1 MGESWR
7 TTQRSRRHRRSA
19 RNTRVPIYTLER
31 SQVIDVP
38 VVDCWRFFSDPR
50 NLQKITPPTLRFR
63 IKSEVPARI
72 HVGLM
77 IRYSVTPL
85 AGIPLTWLTEITGV
99 EEPNYFVDEQRIG
112 PYRVWHHEH
121 FFTPMGAERT
131 AVRDLVN
138 YVPPFG
144 PLGALLNALAIRP
157 QLGRIFDYRERQL
170 GNARELISFA

>member
-138 YVPPFG
+138 YVLFRRSD
-144 PLGALLNALAIRP
+144 LW
-157 QLGRIFDYRERQL
+157 ERSLTPWQS
-170 GNARELISFA
+170 GHSSEGFSITANGSSGTRAS

>member
-1 MGESWR
+1 M
-7 TTQRSRRHRRSA
+7 SRRHQRLA
-19 RNTRVPIYTLER
+19 PNTRVPIYTLER

-38 VVDCWRFFSDPR
+38 LVDGWRFFSDPR
-50 NLQKITPPTLRFR
+50 SLQKITPPALRFR
-63 IKSEVPARI
+63 IKNELPDTI
-72 HVGLM
+72 HAGLM

-99 EEPNYFVDEQRIG
+99 DKPNYFVDEQRIG

-121 FFTPMGAERT
+121 FFTPIGAERT
-131 AVRDLVN
+131 AVRDLVH

-144 PLGALLNALAIRP
+144 PLGALLNVLAIRP

-170 GNARELISFA
+170 RNARELISFA